1 MGIGQFGAGFYSA
14 FLVADKVI
22 VTTKHNDDKQYIWE
36 SDASS
41 FSLVEDPR
49 GDTLKRGTQITLV
62 LKEEAY
68 DYLEQD
74 TVKDLI
80 KKHSQFINFHI
91 YMWSS
96 KTEMVDEPIDDED
109 EEKPEVRRFD
119 EFLSA
124 MSLRRTS

>member
-1 MGIGQFGAGFYSA
+1 M
-14 FLVADKVI
+14 
-22 VTTKHNDDKQYIWE
+22 
-36 SDASS
+36 
-41 FSLVEDPR
+41 
-49 GDTLKRGTQITLV
+49 

-80 KKHSQFINFHI
+80 KKYSQFINFSI

-109 EEKPEVRRFD
+109 EEKPEVNKTIWRDF
-119 EFLSA
+119 F
-124 MSLRRTS
+124 SLHFKEEKI

>member
-1 MGIGQFGAGFYSA
+1 M
-14 FLVADKVI
+14 
-22 VTTKHNDDKQYIWE
+22 
-36 SDASS
+36 
-41 FSLVEDPR
+41 
-49 GDTLKRGTQITLV
+49 

-80 KKHSQFINFHI
+80 KKYSQFINFSI

-119 EFLSA
+119 EFFFHYISGA
-124 MSLRRTS
+124 

>member
-1 MGIGQFGAGFYSA
+1 M
-14 FLVADKVI
+14 
-22 VTTKHNDDKQYIWE
+22 
-36 SDASS
+36 
-41 FSLVEDPR
+41 
-49 GDTLKRGTQITLV
+49 

-80 KKHSQFINFHI
+80 KKYSQFINFSI

-109 EEKPEVRRFD
+109 EEKPEVNKTIWRDF
-119 EFLSA
+119 F
-124 MSLRRTS
+124 SLYFKVEKI

>member
-1 MGIGQFGAGFYSA
+1 MFRAQNTDLDIFGLMKKLSTFE
-14 FLVADKVI
+14 KKIKI
-22 VTTKHNDDKQYIWE
+22 VNCNNIIFF
-36 SDASS
+36 A
-41 FSLVEDPR
+41 
-49 GDTLKRGTQITLV
+49 GTQITLV

-80 KKHSQFINFHI
+80 KKYSQFINFSI

-119 EFLSA
+119 KISFNIQ
-124 MSLRRTS
+124 RFPR

>member
-1 MGIGQFGAGFYSA
+1 MKKFDNKLAGIKSKQIQYQFFYFA
-14 FLVADKVI
+14 
-22 VTTKHNDDKQYIWE
+22 
-36 SDASS
+36 
-41 FSLVEDPR
+41 
-49 GDTLKRGTQITLV
+49 GTQITLV

-80 KKHSQFINFHI
+80 KKYSQFINFSI

-109 EEKPEVRRFD
+109 EEKPEVNK
-119 EFLSA
+119 
-124 MSLRRTS
+124 TI

>member
-1 MGIGQFGAGFYSA
+1 MYFFA
-14 FLVADKVI
+14 
-22 VTTKHNDDKQYIWE
+22 
-36 SDASS
+36 
-41 FSLVEDPR
+41 
-49 GDTLKRGTQITLV
+49 GTQITLV

-80 KKHSQFINFHI
+80 KKYSQFINFSI

-119 EFLSA
+119 EFFFHYISGA
-124 MSLRRTS
+124 

>member
-1 MGIGQFGAGFYSA
+1 MYFFA
-14 FLVADKVI
+14 
-22 VTTKHNDDKQYIWE
+22 
-36 SDASS
+36 
-41 FSLVEDPR
+41 
-49 GDTLKRGTQITLV
+49 GTQITLV

-80 KKHSQFINFHI
+80 KKYSQFINFHI

-96 KTEMVDEPIDDED
+96 KTEMVDEPIDDDD

-119 EFLSA
+119 EIFF
-124 MSLRRTS
+124 TIF

>member
-1 MGIGQFGAGFYSA
+1 M
-14 FLVADKVI
+14 
-22 VTTKHNDDKQYIWE
+22 
-36 SDASS
+36 
-41 FSLVEDPR
+41 
-49 GDTLKRGTQITLV
+49 

-80 KKHSQFINFHI
+80 KKYSQFINFSI

-109 EEKPEVRRFD
+109 EEKPEVNKTIWRDFFHSGIPRLVRFQ
-119 EFLSA
+119 LVRSPV
-124 MSLRRTS
+124 